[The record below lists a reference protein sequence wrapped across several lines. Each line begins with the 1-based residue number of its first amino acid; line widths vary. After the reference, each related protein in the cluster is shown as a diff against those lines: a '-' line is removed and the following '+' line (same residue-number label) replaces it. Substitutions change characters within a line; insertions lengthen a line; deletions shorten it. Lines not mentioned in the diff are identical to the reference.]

1 MGYLN
6 FAEMADRIEKYILT
20 IFLIGTV
27 QLLHGQTNNKL
38 TETDSLLVLK
48 KIYMY
53 DFDRNKFED
62 IDEPFL
68 EDFWSSDKLKAKI
81 LYDKAIKLTS
91 APIWQRMILASYFY
105 QDKEFG
111 QVVSVLKS
119 CKNSADTLKVFRIM
133 DSYQIKFSDFNI
145 SQKLVENYCKDFKY
159 K

>member
-6 FAEMADRIEKYILT
+6 FAGMSDRIEKYILT
-20 IFLIGTV
+20 IFLLCTV
-27 QLLHGQTNNKL
+27 QLSHGQTNNKL

-48 KIYMY
+48 KVYMF
-53 DFDRNKFED
+53 DFDKNKFED

-68 EDFWSSDKLKAKI
+68 ENLWSSDKPKAKS
-81 LYDKAIKLTS
+81 LFDKAIKLIS

-111 QVVSVLKS
+111 QVISVLKS
-119 CKNSADTLKVFRIM
+119 CKNRADTLNVFKIM

-145 SQKLVENYCKDFKY
+145 KKKLVENYGKDIKY